1 MVLLFCLQWIQASG
15 VKFAKEKKKKKRGS
29 ERRRRV
35 VCQKAYTKGS
45 PHFTFSSSVLPCLN
59 AAANHLH
66 SLQKSNL
73 LHFCNP
79 KRRKVNRNT
88 YIVMC

>member
-15 VKFAKEKKKKKRGS
+15 VKGS

-79 KRRKVNRNT
+79 KRRKS
-88 YIVMC
+88 